1 MDVKIKFSNN
11 ASARLS
17 NAIDARSTSINIP
30 IERMQLFPTITSG
43 EYFMLTVVDGNGNYE
58 IMKCTAR
65 NTTTFT
71 VVRAQEGTK
80 AKVFPE
86 GSLIEHRLTAGSL
99 AALISQVMANTV
111 DFGLVRIATES
122 EVVAGT
128 TLGKAPAV
136 ITPESLAQYFAAKVK
151 KATTTLHGIAR
162 QATVD
167 EVVSGVTYGNPPA
180 FCTPEGVKKAVSTAI
195 TGALSSINNRFDQ
208 IEQEITDIKGD
219 ISNINKEITSIK
231 NTVTNIT
238 ETFSASVPIG
248 TIIPYVGQMSGVYPM
263 YGGKV
268 NQNWRLCDGTG
279 GTPNLSRRFLR
290 GALNQLTANAGK
302 LEGTDNITGKV
313 GEHTL
318 TVAELPKHTHKL
330 AAYSASWI
338 GYVGG
343 GFGGFTYDSEKLQ
356 PDQWVST
363 EEAGGGESKPHTHD
377 LDVEYKPLSYTV
389 LYLKKIK

>member
-30 IERMQLFPTITSG
+30 IERMQLFPTITAG

-122 EVVAGT
+122 EVVSGT

-180 FCTPEGVKKAVSTAI
+180 FCTPEGVKKAVNTAI
-195 TGALSSINNRFDQ
+195 SGALSSITNRFNQ
-208 IEQEITDIKGD
+208 IEKEITSIKGD

-268 NQNWRLCDGTG
+268 NKNWRLCDGTG

-302 LEGTDNITGKV
+302 FEGADNITGKV

-318 TVAELPKHTHKL
+318 TVDELPEHRHEL
-330 AAYSASWI
+330 PFFVSPWV
-338 GYVGG
+338 GYNSGGWG
-343 GFGGFTYDSEKLQ
+343 GFSSDPDDSYVDRHLQTKL
-356 PDQWVST
+356 
-363 EEAGGGESKPHTHD
+363 AGGGKSKPHTHD
-377 LDVEYKPLSYTV
+377 LNVKYKPLSYTV

>member
-30 IERMQLFPTITSG
+30 TERMQLFPALTTG
-43 EYFMLTVVDGNGNYE
+43 EYFMLTVIDGNGNYE

-86 GSLIEHRLTAGSL
+86 GSLVEHRLTAGSI
-99 AALISQVMANTV
+99 AQLITQVMANTV
-111 DFGLVRIATES
+111 EYGLVRIATES
-122 EVVAGT
+122 EVLAGE
-128 TLGKAPAV
+128 TLGQYPAV
-136 ITPESLAQYFAAKVK
+136 LTPEHVAAYLAAKVK

-167 EVVSGVTYGNPPA
+167 EAVSGVTYGNPPA

-195 TGALSSINNRFDQ
+195 TGALASVGDRFDK
-208 IEQEITDIKGD
+208 IEQEISNIKGD
-219 ISNINKEITSIK
+219 IVNINKEITSIK
-231 NTVTNIT
+231 NIITNIT
-238 ETFSASVPIG
+238 DAFSESVPIG

-263 YGGKV
+263 FGGKV
-268 NQNWRLCDGTG
+268 NKNWRLCDGTG
-279 GTPNLSRRFLR
+279 GTPNLSKRILR

-302 LEGTDNITGKV
+302 LEGSEKLSGET

-318 TVAELPKHTHKL
+318 TIDELPEHKHEMP
-330 AAYSASWI
+330 I
-338 GYVGG
+338 GRGFNVG
-343 GFGGFTYDSEKLQ
+343 YDSGGADAICWDEFNQ
-356 PDQWVST
+356 HPDQHLST
-363 EEAGGGESKPHTHD
+363 ETAGGGEGKPHTHAID
-377 LDVEYKPLSYTV
+377 IEYTPYCYTV